1 LILLAFING
10 IFMKMVK
17 TIMAGAVAM
26 ALVSFGANAA
36 PASSNQGQGQ
46 VNFKGTVINAPCGIA
61 PESADQTIDFGQI
74 SKTHLTNNGVS
85 QHKNVDIKL
94 VNCDLEGAQKTV
106 TITFSGS
113 NLATGEASDELGT
126 SGGTG
131 TAIKMSTPTGEFVKF
146 DGKTAAGKYNLK
158 NGDNTMRYSAWVQKA
173 SGEETVTEG
182 DFAAVANFNLAY
194 E

>member
-1 LILLAFING
+1 
-10 IFMKMVK
+10 MKMVK

-74 SKTHLTNNGVS
+74 SKAHLNNEGTS
-85 QHKNVDIKL
+85 QKKNVDIKL
-94 VNCDLEGAQKTV
+94 VNCDLSEEEAAKTV

-113 NLATGEASDELGT
+113 NLATGGQADELGT
-126 SGGTG
+126 SGDTG
-131 TAIKMSTPTGEFVKF
+131 TVIKMSTAAGDFVKF
-146 DGKTAAGKYNLK
+146 DGATPAGKYNLK
-158 NGDNTMRYSAWVQKA
+158 AGDNTMRYSAWVQKA
-173 SGEETVTEG
+173 ASGTLKEG
-182 DFAAVANFNLAY
+182 DFSAVANFNLAY